1 MGSEG
6 GGMDCRG
13 EDTTVLLCYRTIELE
28 AVRLTNGNM
37 NQWDE
42 GIVYVH
48 CINNNK

>member
-13 EDTTVLLCYRTIELE
+13 EDTTILLCYRTIELE

-37 NQWDE
+37 NQR
-42 GIVYVH
+42 GI
-48 CINNNK
+48 